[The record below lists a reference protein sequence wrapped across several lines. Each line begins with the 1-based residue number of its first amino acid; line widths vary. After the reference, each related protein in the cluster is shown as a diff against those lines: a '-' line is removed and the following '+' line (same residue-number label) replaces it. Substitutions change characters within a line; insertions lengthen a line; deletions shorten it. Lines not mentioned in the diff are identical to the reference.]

1 MTTTANPDLILAVD
15 LGGTKVATALISIQ
29 GKILSQ
35 NEEATCQK
43 GPQAGINQ
51 IIRLLQQYLRSGTD
65 TRQIKGIGIGIPA
78 VLNPKDDLVIWAP
91 NLKDW
96 HNIALR
102 PALEEQLGIPAFVEY
117 DGHTAVLGE
126 WWQGAGRG
134 YHSVAMVIIGTGIG
148 GGLILDNKLYRGFN
162 RVAGAAGWFAL
173 TSDVSNYSERSSSV
187 GHWEALASGLAIAEQ
202 AKGLLP
208 SHPSSSLYGKE
219 PLTTKDIFDQAR
231 SGDSFALECVEK
243 TASIIGIGVANIV
256 SLINPEIVILGGSV
270 GRQGDLLEQR
280 IREVVL
286 LCAQPISA
294 RSVVLR
300 SSELGVMAGLYGAA
314 YAVLD
319 RTNQKPE

>member
-1 MTTTANPDLILAVD
+1 MTTTANPELILAVD
-15 LGGTKVATALISIQ
+15 LGGTKVATALISTQ

-35 NEEATCQK
+35 NEETTCQE
-43 GPQAGINQ
+43 GPKAGINQ
-51 IIRLLQQYLRSGTD
+51 IIRLLRQYLRSGID
-65 TRQIKGIGIGIPA
+65 TRQVKGIGIGIPA
-78 VLNPKDDLVIWAP
+78 VLNPMDDLVIWAP

-96 HNIALR
+96 HNIPLR
-102 PALEEQLGIPAFVEY
+102 PTLEEQLGIPTFIEY

-134 YHSVAMVIIGTGIG
+134 YHSIAMVIIGTGIG

-173 TSDVSNYSERSSSV
+173 TSDISNYSPHSSSV
-187 GHWEALASGLAIAEQ
+187 GHWESLASGLAIADQMKE
-202 AKGLLP
+202 LLP
-208 SHPSSSLYGKE
+208 DHPNSSLYGKE
-219 PLTTKDIFDQAR
+219 SLTAKDIFDHAR
-231 SGDSFALECVEK
+231 NGDSFARDCVEN
-243 TASIIGIGVANIV
+243 TASIIGIGVANII

-270 GRQGDLLEQR
+270 GRQGDLLEKR

-294 RSVVLR
+294 KSVVFR
-300 SSELGVMAGLYGAA
+300 SSELGVQAGLYGAA

-319 RTNQKPE
+319 RANQKPE